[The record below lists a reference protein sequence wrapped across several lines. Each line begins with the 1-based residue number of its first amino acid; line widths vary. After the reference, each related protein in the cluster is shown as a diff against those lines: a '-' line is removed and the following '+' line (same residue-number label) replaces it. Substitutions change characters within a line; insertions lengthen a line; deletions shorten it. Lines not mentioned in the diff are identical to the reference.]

1 MAPRLHLQMATDIN
15 RPRKSPLLKGSM
27 LHRAI
32 INGVR
37 GLTGSLILFPLA
49 EQLEG
54 RDMRGKQRL
63 LAAAMAQPFR
73 DRRASS
79 WAATIETIR
88 LAGNSVPYY
97 RDLFARTGFNPD
109 SLARD
114 PKFLHDIPFLT
125 KDIIRSE
132 GERMLADDHASNR
145 KHVAKTGGST
155 GPSALII
162 YDQDAADWSSAV
174 TRYARTLIGAG
185 PMRSEL
191 HFASKFPEEF
201 PWRARV
207 REQVKCL
214 SNNRYNIFFSSFAPN
229 ELEEIWQRI
238 KSIGPHLVHGHP
250 STLYQLA
257 LHIEAKYGSGRA
269 FDIFESSG
277 ELLEKKQ
284 RETISRVFDCRVID
298 RYGLAEIGV
307 TAYQTDP
314 QRSGMLVFD
323 PLAWPEIIPAE
334 TGVDM
339 PEIAGAE
346 TGELVVTGLK
356 NRMMPLIRYR
366 PGDMATLRETA
377 AGFVIEE
384 IVGRVHDVVQIAGR
398 PIPTH
403 FIQDLLDRIGGVKE
417 FQIEIREGRPLFRI
431 VAEPGLDPQ
440 AFRSRLLS
448 WWPDAIDVEFIESN
462 ALKLQGWRSKFR
474 HLISTAAEN

>member
-1 MAPRLHLQMATDIN
+1 
-15 RPRKSPLLKGSM
+15 M
-27 LHRAI
+27 LHRAL

-37 GLTGSLILFPLA
+37 GLTGSLILFPFA

-63 LAAAMAQPFR
+63 LAAAMAQPFGI
-73 DRRASS
+73 RRVSS
-79 WAATIETIR
+79 WAATIETVR
-88 LAGNSVPYY
+88 LAGKVVPYY
-97 RDLFARTGFNPD
+97 RELFARTGFDPD
-109 SLARD
+109 SLVRD
-114 PKFLHDIPFLT
+114 PKFLNDIPFLT

-132 GERMLADDHASNR
+132 GERMLRDDHTACR

-155 GPSALII
+155 GPSAVIF

-191 HFASKFPEEF
+191 HFASKFPERF
-201 PWRARV
+201 PWTARM

-214 SNNRYNIFFSSFAPN
+214 SNNRYNIFFSSFDPD
-229 ELEEIWQRI
+229 ELEDIWQRI
-238 KSIGPHLVHGHP
+238 KSIGPYLVHGHP

-257 LHIEAKYGSGRA
+257 LHVEARYGVGRA

-277 ELLEKKQ
+277 ELLKKKQ
-284 RETISRVFDCRVID
+284 RETIARIFGCRVID

-314 QRSGMLVFD
+314 QKSGMLVFD

-334 TGVDM
+334 GDADM
-339 PEIAGAE
+339 PEVDGAQ
-346 TGELVVTGLK
+346 TGEIVFTGLK

-366 PGDMATLRETA
+366 PGDMATMRETA

-384 IVGRVHDVVQIAGR
+384 IVGRVHDVVEIAGR
-398 PIPTH
+398 QIPTH
-403 FIQDLLDRIGGVKE
+403 YIQDLLDRIGGVKE
-417 FQIEIREGRPLFRI
+417 FQIEIRNGRPLFRI
-431 VAEPGLDPQ
+431 VAEPDLDPQ
-440 AFRSRLLS
+440 AFRSRLAS
-448 WWPDAIDVEFIESN
+448 RWADAIDVEFIESN
-462 ALKLQGWRSKFR
+462 ELKLQGWRSKFR
-474 HLISTAAEN
+474 HLILPTTTN